1 MFFGLAHIHH
11 ALWKYHQH
19 CRNSSHRPS
28 SGGVLKVIVL
38 ETLFQFIY
46 TSLFGAY
53 ACFVYCSTSSIL
65 DIFLIHSFCNFMGLP
80 RFDHRDSDDDDELR
94 GNFKER
100 VIMGSF
106 FLLGIITFY
115 LGFTRWNLFP
125 KTYLLVQHLNQ
136 VSCE

>member
-19 CRNSSHRPS
+19 YRDSSHRPS
-28 SGGVLKVIVL
+28 SGVLKMIVL
-38 ETLFQFIY
+38 DTLFQFIY

-53 ACFVYCSTSSIL
+53 ACYVYCSTSSIL
-65 DIFLIHSFCNFMGLP
+65 DIFVIHSFCNFMGLP
-80 RFDHRDSDDDDELR
+80 RFDDDELR
-94 GNFKER
+94 GITLKER

-106 FLLGIITFY
+106 FLLGMITFY